1 MTSITSTVASLSAQQ
16 TYQAGALAL
25 MQAIQKLATGEQI
38 NSAADDPA
46 GLITSEN
53 LRAVLAALDAE
64 ARSLQRVD
72 YAASVADSA
81 LGEASALLAEANAL
95 TVANANSAGLSPEEQ
110 AANQM
115 EIDSILA
122 SVDRLMSS
130 TSFNGQAVF
139 DGSLSLTAGG
149 AVLDID
155 QLTIASLGEAVI
167 DGQTYTLADVASGGA
182 LNTVNGDL
190 SGANQAIGAAISQI
204 NTLRGSI
211 GAFQSNTISAQYNG
225 LQTAIETTAAAN
237 SVIRDTDYA
246 VESANLVRAQLLEEI
261 SLSMLSLGDAT
272 RQKLAQLLIG

>member
-1 MTSITSTVASLSAQQ
+1 MSSITSAATTLSAQQ

-72 YAASVADSA
+72 YTASVADNA

-122 SVDRLMSS
+122 SVDRIMSS

-139 DGSLSLTAGG
+139 DGSLTLTAGG
-149 AVLDID
+149 AVLNID
-155 QLTIASLGEAVI
+155 QLTTASLGEVVI

-190 SGANQAIGAAISQI
+190 SGANQVIGAAISQI

-225 LQTAIETTAAAN
+225 LQTAIESTAAAE

-246 VESANLVRAQLLEEI
+246 LESANLVRAQLLEEI

-272 RQKLAQLLIG
+272 RQKLALLLTG